1 MISKA
6 KRDFGYEAKVSVK
19 QGIERVVQVWFVGV
33 ERVVQV
39 WFVGVEACCSTQASL
54 NWDFA
59 VLFEL
64 IIWARL

>member
-19 QGIERVVQVWFVGV
+19 QGI